1 MSQQA
6 ATANV
11 SPIVSPIAAPIVPV
25 VAPVVTPL
33 PANLVQVPVVTQR
46 RDFSCGPA
54 ATLSVLRYWRPEAYG
69 AVDESDLY
77 ASLETTNERGTE
89 PEPMEA
95 LLRKSGLDATY
106 RFGDVTI
113 RDLEQAIDAKEPPI
127 VDLQAWTDH
136 EEVPYRGTWDAGH
149 YVVMVGYDAERLY
162 FADPSTMTPHGYVFL
177 SRPELEERW
186 HDLAG
191 AQDQPVERMA
201 IFVRGPL
208 RSAVESVPPPGAVKL
223 L

>member
-1 MSQQA
+1 
-6 ATANV
+6 V
-11 SPIVSPIAAPIVPV
+11 SHKDPSAIASLPV
-25 VAPVVTPL
+25 
-33 PANLVQVPVVTQR
+33 NLVQVPVVTQR

-54 ATLSVLRYWRPEAYG
+54 AALALLRYWRPEAYG
-69 AVDESDLY
+69 AVDETDLY

-95 LLRKSGLDATY
+95 LLRRSGLEAHY
-106 RFGDVTI
+106 RFGDVTVSE
-113 RDLEQAIDAKEPPI
+113 LERAVDAREPPI

-136 EEVPYRGTWDAGH
+136 EAPYRETWDAGH
-149 YVVMVGYDAERLY
+149 YVVMVGYDDERLF

-177 SRPELEERW
+177 PRAELEERW

-191 AQDQPVERMA
+191 SNDVPVERMA
-201 IFVRGPL
+201 IFVRGPA
-208 RSAVESVPPPGAVKL
+208 RRAPDVAPPPGAVKL

>member
-1 MSQQA
+1 
-6 ATANV
+6 V
-11 SPIVSPIAAPIVPV
+11 SHPDASGIA
-25 VAPVVTPL
+25 PL
-33 PANLVQVPVVTQR
+33 PENLVQVPVVTQR

-54 ATLSVLRYWRPEAYG
+54 AMLSVLRYWRPDAYG

-77 ASLETTNERGTE
+77 ASLETTKERGTE

-95 LLRKSGLDATY
+95 LLRKSGLEARY
-106 RFGDVTI
+106 RFGDVTVH
-113 RDLEQAIDAKEPPI
+113 DLELAIDAGEPPI

-136 EEVPYRGTWDAGH
+136 EDVPYRGTWDAGH
-149 YVVMVGYDAERLY
+149 YVVMVGYDDERLF

-177 SRPELEERW
+177 PRPEFDDRW

-191 AQDQPVERMA
+191 ALDQPVERMA
-201 IFVRGPL
+201 IFVRGPA
-208 RSAVESVPPPGAVKL
+208 RRTQPSVPPPGAVKL